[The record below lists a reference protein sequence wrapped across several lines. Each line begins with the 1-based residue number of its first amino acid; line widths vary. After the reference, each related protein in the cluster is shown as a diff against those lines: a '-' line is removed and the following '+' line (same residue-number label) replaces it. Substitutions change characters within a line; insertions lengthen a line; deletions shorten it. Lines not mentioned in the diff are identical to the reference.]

1 MIKIAICDDE
11 RCFVDQIRNIL
22 KAYCKEVGQTIFA
35 IRAGDRGI
43 SCESGELFDEAC

>member
-22 KAYCKEVGQTIFA
+22 EAYCKEVGETIFA
-35 IRAGDRGI
+35 ERFYDG
-43 SCESGELFDEAC
+43 